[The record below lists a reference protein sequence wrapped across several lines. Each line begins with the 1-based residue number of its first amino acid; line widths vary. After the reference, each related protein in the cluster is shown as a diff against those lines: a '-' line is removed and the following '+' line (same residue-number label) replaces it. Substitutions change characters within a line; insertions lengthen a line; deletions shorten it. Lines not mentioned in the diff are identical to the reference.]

1 MGAEDGTCNLTE
13 ADYEIKSFTECK
25 GWGSTL
31 QFAFTVYGDCS
42 IQISPI
48 SDPSCSI
55 PTDEVGHPYGAVQQR
70 AYFYQD
76 TAGAWKIRSLF
87 DTTRGVTKCVLW
99 CPCLL
104 QCHVA

>member
-13 ADYEIKSFTECK
+13 ADYEIKSFTKCE

-48 SDPSCSI
+48 SDPSCSD
-55 PTDEVGHPYGAVQQR
+55 PSDTTGHPYGAVQQR
-70 AYFYQD
+70 AYFFQD

-87 DTTRGVTKCVLW
+87 KKNGNTKCVCAL
-99 CPCLL
+99 CGMG
-104 QCHVA
+104 